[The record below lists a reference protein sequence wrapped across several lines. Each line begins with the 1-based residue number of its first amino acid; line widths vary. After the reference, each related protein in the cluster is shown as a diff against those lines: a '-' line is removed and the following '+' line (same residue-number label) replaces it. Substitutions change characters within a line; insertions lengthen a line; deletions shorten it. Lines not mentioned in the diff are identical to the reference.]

1 MISSID
7 AERHLA
13 KFNTHFIRKNKTLGK
28 LEMRGNF
35 LKLIKIPIKTL
46 QLIAYNMLKD

>member
-35 LKLIKIPIKTL
+35 LKLIKSSHKNSITNSI
-46 QLIAYNMLKD
+46 